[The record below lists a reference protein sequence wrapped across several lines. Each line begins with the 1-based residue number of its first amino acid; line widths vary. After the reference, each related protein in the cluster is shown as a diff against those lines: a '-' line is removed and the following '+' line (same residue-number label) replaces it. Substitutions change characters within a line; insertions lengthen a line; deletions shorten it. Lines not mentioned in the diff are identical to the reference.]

1 MLGFTEFQIVD
12 LLCKIMGFDKR
23 GDIRPSDNIVRPTLY
38 MNNDDV
44 TVQEGRQIKTIFSRQ
59 NVAQSSMAEDICLQF
74 A

>member
-44 TVQEGRQIKTIFSRQ
+44 TV
-59 NVAQSSMAEDICLQF
+59 
-74 A
+74 